1 LAENPLLPNRRLKE
15 LLELMQ
21 RCQALDRRAPKRVA
35 REALIAA
42 TAIHLESGD
51 ILCGTPADA
60 TAKAIAPAQNK
71 NPRVT
76 WSAII
81 EPEENV
87 ALPKAP
93 RLALCA
99 AMANGLRASGTGGV
113 VLAFSEAGA
122 TELGLAETLA
132 YAQHAR
138 VPFLLAVADV
148 TNGGGTRANT
158 INFAAVTKIATK
170 LQFPI
175 FPVDGEDAVAV
186 YRVMQECAL
195 RARNGEGPAIIWG
208 VLEATATGKLTR
220 STQPIARMEKYLSV
234 RGLLPKRKGR

>member
-15 LLELMQ
+15 LLELMR
-21 RCQALDRRAPKRVA
+21 RCHALDRKTPRHLA
-35 REALIAA
+35 REALLAA

-51 ILCGTPADA
+51 ILSSISSDK
-60 TAKAIAPAQNK
+60 TAASLAPAQNK

-81 EPEENV
+81 EPEPNV

-99 AMANGLRASGTGGV
+99 AMANGLRSSGTGGI
-113 VLAFSEAGA
+113 VLAMATAGA
-122 TELGLAETLA
+122 AEPALAETLA

-138 VPFLLAVADV
+138 VPLLIAVADATKGRAR
-148 TNGGGTRANT
+148 TNTLD
-158 INFAAVTKIATK
+158 FATVTKLAKK
-170 LQFPI
+170 LQLPL

-186 YRVMQECAL
+186 YRVMQECTL
-195 RARNGEGPAIIWG
+195 RARNGEGPAILWG
-208 VLEATATGKLTR
+208 VMTASSSNKLSR
-220 STQPIARMEKYLSV
+220 SVQPIARMEKYLSV
-234 RGLLPKRKGR
+234 RGLLPTRKSR